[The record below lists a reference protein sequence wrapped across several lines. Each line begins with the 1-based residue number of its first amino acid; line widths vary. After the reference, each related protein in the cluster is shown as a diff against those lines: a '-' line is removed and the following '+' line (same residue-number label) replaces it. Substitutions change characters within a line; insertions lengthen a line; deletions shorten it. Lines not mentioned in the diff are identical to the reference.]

1 MCILYCERHTLV
13 DTKVIAGDPMK
24 KAYRFPITPMPT
36 SKKFAPVQL
45 KSVTV
50 DNTYK
55 GPALAMNLGTME
67 QQVAQ
72 FREALPQV
80 NAHFAVKANPL
91 PTLLKHLK
99 QLGVG
104 FEIASQGELELMQA
118 LRVPAEHIIF
128 SNPIKSPASI
138 KAAVEYGINW
148 FAFDCQEELD
158 KLFTLA
164 PNAQYELRLST
175 SGAGAVWPLTTKF
188 GVDVNAAK
196 QLIDYAALHKMP
208 VAGLTFHVGSQCT
221 RVQSWI
227 EAIEECK
234 ILFAHMSKSGLKVKL
249 LNLGGGFPCAI
260 SKNYP
265 SLTTLMQ
272 PLHDVLASLP
282 NKVKLVAE
290 PGRFLIAAAGTLTC
304 QIVSTTT
311 RQQKKWAF
319 LDCGYYNGLM
329 ELKEDFGYELKSRR
343 EGKLIPWIIAGPT
356 CDSLDMFDQP
366 FLLPEN
372 SEAGDI
378 IDIPNM
384 GAYANTCATNFNGF
398 LVPKITII
406 RDGTKP

>member
-1 MCILYCERHTLV
+1 
-13 DTKVIAGDPMK
+13 MK
-24 KAYRFPITPMPT
+24 KAYRFPVTPMAA
-36 SKKFAPVQL
+36 SKTLAPVPL
-45 KSVTV
+45 KSVTP

-55 GPALAMNLGTME
+55 GPALVMNLGTIE

-72 FREALPQV
+72 FRQALPQV
-80 NAHFAVKANPL
+80 RAHFAVKANPL
-91 PTLLKHLK
+91 PPLLKHLK
-99 QLGVG
+99 KLGVG

-118 LRVPAEHIIF
+118 LQVPAEHIIF
-128 SNPIKSPASI
+128 SNPIKTPASI

-175 SGAGAVWPLTTKF
+175 SGVGAVWPLTTKF
-188 GVDVNAAK
+188 GMDINAAK
-196 QLIDYAALHKMP
+196 ELIDYAAQRNMP

-221 RVQSWI
+221 RAQSWV

-234 ILFAHMSKSGLKVKL
+234 ILFSHMGKSGLPVKL

-260 SKNYP
+260 TDKGP
-265 SLTTLMQ
+265 TLTTLMQ
-272 PLHDVLASLP
+272 PLHDTLASLP
-282 NKVKLVAE
+282 SEVKLVAE

-304 QIVSTTT
+304 QIVSTTI
-311 RQQKKWAF
+311 RQQKNWAF

-329 ELKEDFGYELKSRR
+329 ELKEDFGYELKSKR
-343 EGKLIPWIIAGPT
+343 EGKLIPWTIAGPT

-372 SEAGDI
+372 SEAQDI

-398 LVPKITII
+398 LVPIVKII
-406 RDGTKP
+406 

>member
-1 MCILYCERHTLV
+1 MCILYCERHNLI
-13 DTKVIAGDPMK
+13 DTKVIAGYPMK
-24 KAYRFPITPMPT
+24 KAYHFLASPIATPVKHTPI
-36 SKKFAPVQL
+36 QL
-45 KSVTV
+45 KSVAV
-50 DNTYK
+50 DDSYQ
-55 GPALAMNLGTME
+55 GPELTMNLGAID

-72 FREALPQV
+72 FRRALPQV
-80 NAHFAVKANPL
+80 KAHFAVKANPL
-91 PTLLKHLK
+91 PELLRHLK
-99 QLGVG
+99 QLGMG
-104 FEIASQGELELMQA
+104 FEIASQGELELMQV
-118 LRVPAEHIIF
+118 LQVPPEHIIF
-128 SNPIKSPASI
+128 SNPIKTPASI

-175 SGAGAVWPLTTKF
+175 SGVGAVWPLTTKF
-188 GVDVNAAK
+188 GMDVNAAK
-196 QLIDYAALHKMP
+196 HLINYAAHQNMP

-227 EAIEECK
+227 EAIDECK
-234 ILFAHMSKSGLKVKL
+234 IVLAHMLKSGLPLKL

-260 SKNYP
+260 AENGP

-272 PLHDVLASLP
+272 PLHEVLASLP
-282 NKVKLVAE
+282 SEVKLVAE
-290 PGRFLIAAAGTLTC
+290 PGRFLIAAAGTLSC

-311 RQQKKWAF
+311 RQQKNWAF

-343 EGKLIPWIIAGPT
+343 DGKLIPWTIAGPT

-366 FLLPEN
+366 FLLPAN
-372 SEAGDI
+372 SAAGDI
-378 IDIPNM
+378 LDIPNM

-398 LVPKITII
+398 LVPKVTIVK
-406 RDGTKP
+406 DGANA

>member
-1 MCILYCERHTLV
+1 MCILYCERHSLV
-13 DTKVIAGDPMK
+13 DTKVIAGYPMK
-24 KAYRFPITPMPT
+24 KAYRFPVNPMPSPARLT
-36 SKKFAPVQL
+36 PVSL
-45 KSVTV
+45 KPVVTR
-50 DNTYK
+50 DSYQ
-55 GPALAMNLGTME
+55 GPELTMNLGAID
-67 QQVAQ
+67 QQVTQ
-72 FREALPQV
+72 FRCALPQV
-80 NAHFAVKANPL
+80 KAHFAVKANPL

-118 LRVPAEHIIF
+118 LQVPAEHIIF
-128 SNPIKSPASI
+128 SNPIKTPASI
-138 KAAVEYGINW
+138 KAAVEYGIKW
-148 FAFDCQEELD
+148 FAFDCREELD
-158 KLFTLA
+158 KLFALA
-164 PNAQYELRLST
+164 PNAHYELRLST
-175 SGAGAVWPLTTKF
+175 SGVGAVWPLTTKF
-188 GVDVNAAK
+188 GMDVNAAK
-196 QLIDYAALHKMP
+196 QLISYAAQRNMP

-234 ILFAHMSKSGLKVKL
+234 ILLSHMVKSGLALKL

-260 SKNYP
+260 SEDSP

-272 PLHDVLASLP
+272 PLHDVLATLP
-282 NKVKLVAE
+282 EDVKLVAE

-304 QIVSTTT
+304 QIISTTT
-311 RQQKKWAF
+311 RQQKNWAF

-329 ELKEDFGYELKSRR
+329 ELKENFGYELKSRR
-343 EGKLIPWIIAGPT
+343 GGKLSPWTIAGPT

-366 FLLPEN
+366 FLLPAN

-398 LVPKITII
+398 AVPTVNIVK
-406 RDGTKP
+406 DDA